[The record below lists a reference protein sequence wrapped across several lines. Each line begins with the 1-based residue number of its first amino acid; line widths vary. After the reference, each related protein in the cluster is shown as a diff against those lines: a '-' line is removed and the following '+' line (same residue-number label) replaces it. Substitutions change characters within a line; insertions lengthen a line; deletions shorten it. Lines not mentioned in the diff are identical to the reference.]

1 MIENIIKGL
10 AVGVANIIPGVSGGT
25 VAVLLG
31 IYERLTDA
39 MGNFFLVSFQKKKE
53 YFIFLFQIMI
63 GAVLGVLLFA
73 KLIEFSIQNYPKGT
87 ASFFSLCIL
96 PSLFYI
102 VKPYQKTKKNM
113 FLFLLGA
120 LFLGFFMILSFF
132 FKKETGAEMT
142 PVSLISFSYGMRLFF
157 CGLIAAGAMII
168 PGISGSLL
176 LLVLGEYYHILS
188 FILHMQ
194 MIPLLYLAMGV
205 ALGLVLFSK
214 AIHWLLHKEEEK
226 TMFFIAGI
234 VFMSIFQIWTSLPM

>member
-113 FLFLLGA
+113 FLFL
-120 LFLGFFMILSFF
+120 
-132 FKKETGAEMT
+132 
-142 PVSLISFSYGMRLFF
+142 
-157 CGLIAAGAMII
+157 
-168 PGISGSLL
+168 
-176 LLVLGEYYHILS
+176 
-188 FILHMQ
+188 
-194 MIPLLYLAMGV
+194 
-205 ALGLVLFSK
+205 
-214 AIHWLLHKEEEK
+214 
-226 TMFFIAGI
+226 
-234 VFMSIFQIWTSLPM
+234 